1 MDINEKALQL
11 HKEWNGKLETIAKSK
26 VNSREDLALAYT
38 PGVAEPC
45 KVIAEDKE
53 AAYTYTWKSNTVA
66 VVSDGSAVLGLGNIG
81 PYAAMPVMEGK
92 CVLFKEFGDVNA
104 VPICLDTQ
112 DTEEIITAVKNIAPG
127 FGGINL
133 EDISAPRCFEIE
145 ERLKEILDIPVFHDD
160 QHGTAIVVL
169 AGIIN
174 GLKVTGK
181 KKEDCKVVVNGAGS
195 AGIAITKLLLTYGFK
210 HVTMCD
216 REGIIGK
223 DYPNLNWMQ
232 RKMTEVTNLENKKGT
247 LADALKG
254 ADIFVGVSAPNIV
267 SPEMVS
273 SMNKDAI
280 IFAMANPVP
289 EIMPDVAK
297 AAGAKVVGT
306 GRSDFPNQVNN
317 VIAFPGI
324 FKGALEGRASQI
336 TEEMKLAAA
345 EALANLVSDEQL
357 SEDFIMPEAFVPRVA
372 EVVSQAV
379 KSHVRYNDRSPPLWW
394 AAVLFSKQLLQKN
407 IRRKSIPSCVKWRYD
422 LSKPRWQIINH
433 RLSVL

>member
-1 MDINEKALQL
+1 MTNAEKALQL
-11 HKEWNGKLETIAKSK
+11 HEEWNGKFETTPKMKIQT
-26 VNSREDLALAYT
+26 REDLALAYT

-45 KVIAEDKE
+45 KVIAKDKE
-53 AAYTYTWKSNTVA
+53 AAYKYTIKSNTIA

-81 PYAAMPVMEGK
+81 AHAAMPVMEGK
-92 CVLFKEFGDVNA
+92 AVLFKEFGNVNA
-104 VPICLDTQ
+104 VPVCLDTQ
-112 DTEEIITAVKNIAPG
+112 DTEEIIKTVVNIAPA

-145 ERLKEILDIPVFHDD
+145 TRLKELLDIPVFHDD

-181 KKEDCKVVVNGAGS
+181 TKEDCQVVVNGAGS

-216 REGIIGK
+216 KSGILSKASEG
-223 DYPNLNWMQ
+223 LNWMLQ
-232 RKMTEVTNLENKKGT
+232 SMMEVTNLENKTGS
-247 LADALKG
+247 LADALRG

-267 SPEMVS
+267 TADMVKT
-273 SMNKDAI
+273 MNKDAI

-324 FKGALEGRASQI
+324 FKGALEGRARQI
-336 TEEMKLAAA
+336 TEDMKLAAA
-345 EALANLVSDEQL
+345 LAIANLVPDDEVSDVNIL
-357 SEDFIMPEAFVPRVA
+357 PEAFDPRVA
-372 EVVSQAV
+372 DVVSKAV
-379 KSHVRYNDRSPPLWW
+379 IDHIEK
-394 AAVLFSKQLLQKN
+394 
-407 IRRKSIPSCVKWRYD
+407 
-422 LSKPRWQIINH
+422 
-433 RLSVL
+433 